1 MRVIIPFSYYY
12 PEHCAGLFVVDDM
25 MHALAEQGIES
36 IIYVPTPT
44 RNVPADAKWERDEF
58 LCDGKIHIHRFRMY
72 QEGKNPVLRALR
84 YLLCEFYYLHKMLW
98 DKYDVAFIDSTPPI
112 QGLKLPIVRFFR
124 RKPMV
129 YNAQDLFP
137 DTLSGTGLAK
147 QGGVLYKIGLIV
159 AKITFANVDKVI
171 AISNDIKRNLVE
183 EKGVAEKK
191 VEVVYNWVDENA
203 VVPVADEDN
212 PLFDEFSISKDKF
225 RIVYA
230 GNLGNAQNIQVVV
243 EAADRLKDN
252 QDIEFLIFGSGG
264 LEDDIRKEIAVKC
277 LENIRL
283 FPLQPFDRVSYVY
296 SLGNVCLVSCKK
308 GLGGSVMPSK
318 TCSIFSCGRP
328 VLAHFDE
335 GELKY
340 ILDYSG
346 AGMFTRVGDVDGF
359 VDAILQLKNDPK
371 QCKEMGEKGRRF
383 VIDNLT
389 KSVGTK
395 KYVETL
401 KSVIIR

>member
-25 MHALAEQGIES
+25 MHALAKQGIES

-44 RNVPADAKWERDEF
+44 RNVPAEAKWERDEY
-58 LCDGKIHIHRFRMY
+58 LCDGKIHIHRFPMY
-72 QEGKNPVLRALR
+72 QEGKNPVMRALR

-112 QGLKLPIVRFFR
+112 QGIKLPIVRFFR

-183 EKGVAEKK
+183 EKGVPEKK
-191 VEVVYNWVDENA
+191 VDVVYNWVDENA

-212 PLFDEFSISKDKF
+212 PLFNEFGISKDKF

-230 GNLGNAQNIQVVV
+230 GNLGNAQNIQVMV

-264 LEDDIRKEIAVKC
+264 LEDDIRKEIAEKC
-277 LENIRL
+277 LGNIRL
-283 FPLQPFDRVSYVY
+283 LPLQPFDRVSYVY
-296 SLGNVCLVSCKK
+296 SLGNVCLVSCKQ

-318 TCSIFSCGRP
+318 TCSIFSCARP

-340 ILDYSG
+340 ILEKSG
-346 AGMFTRVGDVDGF
+346 AGVFTQAGDVEGF
-359 VDAILQLKNDPK
+359 INAILNLKNDK
-371 QCKEMGEKGRRF
+371 QHCHDMGKNGRQF
-383 VIDNLT
+383 VLDNLT
-389 KSVGTK
+389 KTVGTK
-395 KYVETL
+395 RYVEIL
-401 KSVIIR
+401 KSVI